1 MKHTHRPLSPAE
13 WEELSA
19 YADGALPPPA
29 QRAVEARL
37 ASDPA
42 WQAAWAE
49 LRALKTGLAHLPPP
63 RRPRDFTLAPEE
75 VRSQARSRRWPWAWA
90 GLAAAAVGL
99 LAWLVVGAGLGR
111 LGEPARKAAAP
122 PPTTL
127 ALSLPGGEKAGPA
140 MPQAAP
146 AARPPR
152 AEALEAA
159 ALPAEDGRAATPSPT
174 ARPPVGPT
182 PPEARDAR
190 PVPAEPFPQTRLLWL
205 AGAAGGLALLWWL
218 RRRRGPGR

>member
-1 MKHTHRPLSPAE
+1 MKHAHRPLSPAA
-13 WEELSA
+13 WEQLSA
-19 YADGALPPPA
+19 YVDGALPPEE

-75 VRSQARSRRWPWAWA
+75 VRPRVRGWRWPWAWA

-99 LAWLVVGAGLGR
+99 LAWLVVGAGLGV

-122 PPTTL
+122 PPTAL
-127 ALSLPGGEKAGPA
+127 AV
-140 MPQAAP
+140 PQAAP
-146 AARPPR
+146 AARPPQ

-159 ALPAEDGRAATPSPT
+159 ALPAEDGRAAASSPT

-190 PVPAEPFPQTRLLWL
+190 PVPAEPFPKTRLLWL
-205 AGAAGGLALLWWL
+205 AAAAGGLALLWWL
-218 RRRRGPGR
+218 QRRRGRGG

>member
-1 MKHTHRPLSPAE
+1 MKHAHRPLSPAA
-13 WEELSA
+13 WEQLSA
-19 YADGALPPPA
+19 YVDGALPPEE

-37 ASDPA
+37 ASDPV

-75 VRSQARSRRWPWAWA
+75 VRPRVRGWRWPWAWA

-99 LAWLVVGAGLGR
+99 LAWLVVGTGLGV

-122 PPTTL
+122 PPTAL
-127 ALSLPGGEKAGPA
+127 AVAPPAKEQAGPA
-140 MPQAAP
+140 VPQAAP
-146 AARPPR
+146 AARPPQV
-152 AEALEAA
+152 EALEAA
-159 ALPAEDGRAATPSPT
+159 RLPAEDHRAATPSPT
-174 ARPPVGPT
+174 ARPPVEPT

-205 AGAAGGLALLWWL
+205 AAAAGGLALLWWL
-218 RRRRGPGR
+218 RRRRWRGG